1 MKENMQKRMG
11 YGWQICRKNFLQYQ
25 QEKRW
30 EEKVR
35 DFRERQL
42 KYRTDAESEIWEEV
56 DIKMKKKE
64 FYSQLFTL
72 STELSTAELQDR
84 IRNFPLLHS
93 VFHTS

>member
-1 MKENMQKRMG
+1 MDGKFAGR
-11 YGWQICRKNFLQYQ
+11 IFLQYH

-35 DFRERQL
+35 DFREIQL
-42 KYRTDAESEIWEEV
+42 KYRTDAESEIWKEV

-72 STELSTAELQDR
+72 STELSTAELQDKT
-84 IRNFPLLHS
+84 RNSPLLHR
-93 VFHTS
+93 VFHMQ